1 MIHWV
6 RRICRRVWRGRRPLV
21 GTDIAPIMK
30 GSLFA
35 RMVYVNHVVGVGASY
50 EGVPRG
56 LARRIKRR
64 LKQ

>member
-1 MIHWV
+1 MIHWA
-6 RRICRRVWRGRRPLV
+6 RRICRRIRRGHRPLV
-21 GTDIAPIMK
+21 GTDIAPCME

-35 RMVYVNHVVGVGASY
+35 RVVHVNHLAGVGASY

-56 LARRIKRR
+56 LTRRIKRR